1 MKRIIFTLIILTST
15 LLFTSCKKWL
25 PENRIAGDWKLVS
38 AEKKYLL
45 SSDLVTTGYE
55 NGVFRFNDNGTASYT
70 EASFQMLGN
79 WTMREQHSGYYDSN
93 GNWQDQATTI
103 FTVRL
108 YDFNANRV
116 LDWYFTSIDFRSSG
130 DKLIAF
136 IDGASYTYK
145 YDFRKQ

>member
-1 MKRIIFTLIILTST
+1 MKPLYLTAFFISAIF
-15 LLFTSCKKWL
+15 LFTSCKKWL
-25 PENRIAGDWKLVS
+25 PENRIVGNWKLVS
-38 AEKKYLL
+38 VDKKYLF
-45 SSDLVTTGYE
+45 SSDRVTTGYE
-55 NGVFRFNDNGTASYT
+55 SGIFVFNDNGTASYT
-70 EASFQMLGN
+70 DASIQMLGN
-79 WTMREQHSGYYDSN
+79 WTMRDQHDGYYDSN
-93 GNWQDQATTI
+93 GTWHDNATTI

-108 YDFNANRV
+108 YNFSANRV